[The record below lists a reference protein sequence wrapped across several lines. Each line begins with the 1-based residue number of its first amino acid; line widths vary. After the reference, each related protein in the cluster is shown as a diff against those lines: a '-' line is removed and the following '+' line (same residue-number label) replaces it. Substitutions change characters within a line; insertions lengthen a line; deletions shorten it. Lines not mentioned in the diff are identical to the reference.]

1 MIALST
7 IFKYL
12 SLIGSF
18 AVVGSLLAMGFLL
31 LDSHG
36 KLSTSAK
43 KLRTML
49 WISSLTWSIGSIG
62 VILFTLATILD
73 QPLSFALDSTVLRSF
88 LTQITLGQYLL
99 FQTLVALVITFAAT
113 DKEALEAFQT
123 VAKLEGILA
132 ALEPSHALAHVLKIA
147 PKMKKDQLLVVNV
160 CGRGD
165 KDIFTIANALGMN
178 I

>member
-49 WISSLTWSIGSIG
+49 WISGLTWTIGSIG

-99 FQTLVALVITFAAT
+99 FQTLVALVITFAAIRVNKILT
-113 DKEALEAFQT
+113 VIAQPYSHRMVLRRHLEKRPDLQKR
-123 VAKLEGILA
+123 VQNQ
-132 ALEPSHALAHVLKIA
+132 S
-147 PKMKKDQLLVVNV
+147 LLNPLQEML
-160 CGRGD
+160 D
-165 KDIFTIANALGMN
+165 H
-178 I
+178 

>member
-49 WISSLTWSIGSIG
+49 WISGLTWTIGSIG

-99 FQTLVALVITFAAT
+99 FQLSLIH
-113 DKEALEAFQT
+113 
-123 VAKLEGILA
+123 I
-132 ALEPSHALAHVLKIA
+132 
-147 PKMKKDQLLVVNV
+147 
-160 CGRGD
+160 
-165 KDIFTIANALGMN
+165 
-178 I
+178 